1 MVESSIK
8 VLVIGETCLDV
19 FVYGNVDRLAPEA
32 PAPVLR
38 TTQQPKINLGMAA
51 NVRLNIVNHGVNCD
65 LITNS
70 NYEYVMKTRFVDDR
84 TNTMFLRHDTGEE
97 KIAPMDQIN
106 PEKLKEYDAVVISD
120 YNKGLLTEDA
130 IMRIGMSHPLV
141 FLDTKK
147 QIGGWCKTVHTIK
160 INSLEYESSKHAIES
175 DPQIRVNIKLMT

>member
-1 MVESSIK
+1 
-8 VLVIGETCLDV
+8 
-19 FVYGNVDRLAPEA
+19 
-32 PAPVLR
+32 
-38 TTQQPKINLGMAA
+38 
-51 NVRLNIVNHGVNCD
+51 
-65 LITNS
+65 
-70 NYEYVMKTRFVDDR
+70 
-84 TNTMFLRHDTGEE
+84 
-97 KIAPMDQIN
+97 MDQIN

-175 DPQIRVNIKLMT
+175 DPQIREKIVCTSGNKGCIYRGKVYEVPSVEIKDLSGAGDTFLAGLVVSYLETNSIEQSIEFANNCATIAVQTRGVFSGATADEQ